1 MRNGYKLAAQFTLV
15 VSVVLLMGGCASKE
29 KKAARSAARGVP
41 QKAVLDAGYAALEAQ
56 QYNEAIAKA
65 DQFLA
70 ATPHGAGSAEAL
82 YLKGRALEGKTA
94 ADVDEAKRNLADARA
109 AYIGALERRPKQP
122 LDAYIR
128 TSLANVAY
136 FQDDYPTAIS
146 QWMNAYE
153 NLDRDDLKAW
163 ALYRTGV
170 SQQRQ
175 GQFELADRTFASVVQ
190 SHPNTLPAVRAGER
204 RGARAF
210 YVQVATYASAAG
222 ADKAVTDLK
231 RQGVGSIKALD
242 GQGHTVVRIGPIASY
257 AQAQYMKTRFS
268 GKYPDSIVIP

>member
-1 MRNGYKLAAQFTLV
+1 MRNGYKLAAVILVTLV
-15 VSVVLLMGGCASKE
+15 VGCANKG
-29 KKAARSAARGVP
+29 KKAPKAAAMP

-65 DQFLA
+65 DEFLA
-70 ATPHGAGSAEAL
+70 KAQYGPGSAEAL
-82 YLKGRALEGKTA
+82 YLKGRGLEGKTA
-94 ADVDEAKRNLADARA
+94 ADADEAKRNLADARA
-109 AYIGALERRPKQP
+109 AYIQALERRPPRP
-122 LDAYIR
+122 LESYVR

-153 NLDRDDLKAW
+153 KLDRDDLKAW
-163 ALYRTGV
+163 ALYRVGV

-175 GQFELADRTFASVVQ
+175 GQFELADRTFNQVIQ
-190 SHPNTLPAVRAGER
+190 SHPNTMPAARAQER

-210 YVQVATYASAAG
+210 FVQVATFANAST
-222 ADKAVTDLK
+222 ADKTVAELK
-231 RQGVGSIKALD
+231 KQGVGSLKSVD

-257 AQAQYMKTRFS
+257 SQAQYMKTRFS
-268 GKYPDSIVIP
+268 GKYPDAIVIP